1 MRGALAVAGSEAA
14 EVSKWTALADN
25 HLSTARTTY
34 ERKGW
39 SRFAPRLARPARG
52 KGIVRSVV
60 GSIKKDAVGDC
71 DSRSPQARSE
81 IKKMNGACGTL
92 KVADTPATRMA
103 SVTRLATRAGTGPPM
118 VVVGVPWLAT

>member
-1 MRGALAVAGSEAA
+1 MRGALAVAGREAG
-14 EVSKWTALADN
+14 EVSKWTALAAN

-60 GSIKKDAVGDC
+60 GSV
-71 DSRSPQARSE
+71 
-81 IKKMNGACGTL
+81 KMTVI
-92 KVADTPATRMA
+92 VAADHRRHEANQSKATREK
-103 SVTRLATRAGTGPPM
+103 
-118 VVVGVPWLAT
+118 